1 MWLRSRS
8 VEEWRAGP
16 GAGLDPGGAADLEAM
31 FRAYDESGLVDDP
44 EPLARLLDHPAG
56 TWVDVLREPMWDKA
70 PRGPSM
76 EDAV

>member
-1 MWLRSRS
+1 MTVDDWL
-8 VEEWRAGP
+8 AGP
-16 GAGLDPGGAADLEAM
+16 GAGLGPSTRDDLAAM

-56 TWVDVLREPMWDKA
+56 TWVDVLREPMWDEA